1 MPRVVHVPDIRKVDL
16 PEARQAIPHVHA
28 YLRECILDGTLTPG
42 TKLSQVSLAAQLGI
56 SRTPLREVLRMLQ
69 EEGLVEIEPN
79 QRTRVAGLDPQE
91 LDDVYASRIL
101 LETLAL
107 SMTIGHFGAKER
119 AEAKRMLTAMR
130 RAAKTGDFDEWFAAH
145 TDYHRV
151 CTAAA
156 GEAMQR
162 QLRAFADRTTR
173 YIRIYQL
180 SEPGSWQAA
189 GDAEHAADP
198 GGADRRRRA
207 GRADRDGAP
216 PGAHRAA
223 GAGRLRAGLQAGAG
237 AARGGAHRPRGPR
250 CAAADRIELM
260 TRGGRPRRAGVADRS
275 WGWVMGRAVGPSH
288 MSMEPGS
295 AGSKVRGTQAA
306 SSSIRRTPKEYS

>member
-1 MPRVVHVPDIRKVDL
+1 MPRVVQVPDIRKVDL

-28 YLRECILDGTLTPG
+28 YLRECILNGTLSPG

-79 QRTRVAGLDPQE
+79 QRTRVAGLDPAE

-107 SMTIGHFGAKER
+107 SMTIGHFGAKAR

-130 RAAKTGDFDEWFAAH
+130 RAAKTGDFDAWFGAH

-180 SEPGSWQAA
+180 SEPNSWQTA
-189 GDAEHAADP
+189 GDAEHAAILEALIADDER
-198 GGADRRRRA
+198 GALTEMAHHLERTALRVLADCAPDFTPVAVPHAVALIDRQSPAVRSPVVQSPVVQSS
-207 GRADRDGAP
+207 GAE
-216 PGAHRAA
+216 A
-223 GAGRLRAGLQAGAG
+223 
-237 AARGGAHRPRGPR
+237 
-250 CAAADRIELM
+250 
-260 TRGGRPRRAGVADRS
+260 S
-275 WGWVMGRAVGPSH
+275 
-288 MSMEPGS
+288 
-295 AGSKVRGTQAA
+295 A
-306 SSSIRRTPKEYS
+306 SSVAAELRSLPETADSTG

>member
-1 MPRVVHVPDIRKVDL
+1 MPRAVQVPDIRKVDL

-28 YLRECILDGTLTPG
+28 YLRECILNGTLSPG

-107 SMTIGHFGAKER
+107 SMTIGHFGVEAR

-130 RAAKTGDFDEWFAAH
+130 RAAKTGDFDAWFAAH

-189 GDAEHAADP
+189 GDVEHAAILEALIAGDEQ
-198 GGADRRRRA
+198 GALTEMAHHLERTALRVLTDCAPDFVPVAVPHAVALIDRKAPATLRLT
-207 GRADRDGAP
+207 GRKLEQP
-216 PGAHRAA
+216 
-223 GAGRLRAGLQAGAG
+223 
-237 AARGGAHRPRGPR
+237 
-250 CAAADRIELM
+250 AAALRQ
-260 TRGGRPRRAGVADRS
+260 RPTGLAGVTT
-275 WGWVMGRAVGPSH
+275 GPSD
-288 MSMEPGS
+288 
-295 AGSKVRGTQAA
+295 
-306 SSSIRRTPKEYS
+306 

>member
-1 MPRVVHVPDIRKVDL
+1 MPRVAQVPDIRKVDL

-28 YLRECILDGTLTPG
+28 YLRECILDGTLSPG

-107 SMTIGHFGAKER
+107 SMTIGHFGAKAR
-119 AEAKRMLTAMR
+119 AEAKQMLTAMR
-130 RAAKTGDFDEWFAAH
+130 RAAKAGDFDAWFAAH
-145 TDYHRV
+145 TGYHRI

-189 GDAEHAADP
+189 GDVEHAAILEALSP
-198 GGADRRRRA
+198 GRA
-207 GRADRDGAP
+207 GGADRDGAP

-223 GAGRLRAGLQAGAG
+223 GADRLRTGLHAGRG
-237 AARGGAHRPRGPR
+237 AARGGAHRPPPARRPACRGAPESAGNGR
-250 CAAADRIELM
+250 QHRM
-260 TRGGRPRRAGVADRS
+260 TRV
-275 WGWVMGRAVGPSH
+275 
-288 MSMEPGS
+288 
-295 AGSKVRGTQAA
+295 
-306 SSSIRRTPKEYS
+306 IRKTLNQ